1 MGFSL
6 LRPTGFTHHR
16 PPKSDTGY
24 TLITPP
30 EGQDVVLLDV
40 NPAAAHRWQA

>member
-1 MGFSL
+1 MGFSP

-30 EGQDVVLLDV
+30 EGHYVVLLGM
-40 NPAAAHRWQA
+40 NGAAAHR